1 MSLMSLRKIGETGK
15 SSFKKFWFLLWK
27 DNSLKGWIFSLVFLF
42 IFIKLIF
49 FPFLNLVTGTSLPLA
64 IVESCSM
71 YHEGNFFS
79 SFNNWWT
86 GHETKYENIN
96 ITQEEF
102 SDFSF
107 RRGFS
112 KGDILFI
119 VKANPD
125 KLELGD
131 IILFNSGTSSTP
143 VIHRII
149 KIKEE
154 DGERIFSTMGDNNN
168 QMLTSGN
175 NPAKIDEREIKESQL
190 VGKAVF
196 RITPFLGWAKLIFF
210 EGIRTESERGF
221 CKEN

>member
-1 MSLMSLRKIGETGK
+1 MNLRKIGETGK
-15 SSFKKFWFLLWK
+15 SGFKKFWFLLWK

-42 IFIKLIF
+42 IFIKIIFLPGLSLI
-49 FPFLNLVTGTSLPLA
+49 TGTSLPLA

-79 SFNNWWT
+79 SFNGWWDR
-86 GHETKYENIN
+86 HETKYEGLNLSK
-96 ITQEEF
+96 EGF

-119 VKANPD
+119 VKANPN

-131 IILFNSGTSSTP
+131 IILFNSGTSGTP

-154 DGERIFSTMGDNNN
+154 NGEKIFSTMGDNNN
-168 QMLTSGN
+168 QMLTPGN

-210 EGIRTESERGF
+210 EGMRTESERGF
-221 CKEN
+221 CEEN